1 MRQYITS
8 EINKLAHQIHQEFE
22 LPWGIAF
29 RLTLRL
35 KTTPY
40 DDVLS
45 PTSVFGNWMPSN
57 TLRLAGHFWGL
68 SKGYAEIFDKGRSIA
83 MQRVADKLY
92 AAYECQGRLSFSEL
106 IFQKWVSESVMGE
119 VVDFFASSYM
129 GDLTERSTTI
139 IQQGADRYE
148 DLIKSPR
155 WEF

>member
-57 TLRLAGHFWGL
+57 TLRLAGHFGAYLKDMLKSSTRADL
-68 SKGYAEIFDKGRSIA
+68 SQCRESRISSTLHMNVRGDSAF
-83 MQRVADKLY
+83 
-92 AAYECQGRLSFSEL
+92 LS
-106 IFQKWVSESVMGE
+106 
-119 VVDFFASSYM
+119 
-129 GDLTERSTTI
+129 
-139 IQQGADRYE
+139 
-148 DLIKSPR
+148 
-155 WEF
+155 